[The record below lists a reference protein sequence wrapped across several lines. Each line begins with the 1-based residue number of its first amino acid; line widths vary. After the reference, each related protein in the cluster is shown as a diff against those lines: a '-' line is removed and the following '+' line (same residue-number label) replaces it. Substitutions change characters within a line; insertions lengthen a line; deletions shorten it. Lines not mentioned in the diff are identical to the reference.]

1 MADLVSLGRRP
12 EKVSMSA
19 NIDGNT
25 LQRRRS
31 MNTASIKPILKER
44 MVNSGSNSGYKAD
57 HKMVTIDQSLT
68 VLNDVTRVASPGN
81 RVFINN

>member
-1 MADLVSLGRRP
+1 
-12 EKVSMSA
+12 
-19 NIDGNT
+19 
-25 LQRRRS
+25 

-44 MVNSGSNSGYKAD
+44 MVNSGSHSGYKAD

>member
-1 MADLVSLGRRP
+1 MADLVSPGRRP

-44 MVNSGSNSGYKAD
+44 MVNSGSHSGYKAE
-57 HKMVTIDQSLT
+57 HKMVTIDQSLN
-68 VLNDVTRVASPGN
+68 VLNDVTRLASPGN